1 MLHWF
6 TFIDPGSDFT
16 TVVSLVSDFVS
27 VKLLILLV
35 LFYLFI

>member
-1 MLHWF
+1 MFHCAIAMLHWF

-27 VKLLILLV
+27 V
-35 LFYLFI
+35 